1 MREGPVARARQAAWG
16 ASLAFHRTEQDVVLD
31 EGVEELFTYRADG
44 TCALSSLAEHV
55 HMAVFREGGE
65 TWEIRDVAGAFMA
78 SMDPAKTSLDLGE
91 HGVESR

>member
-1 MREGPVARARQAAWG
+1 MG